1 MYINIKS
8 LYYMSE
14 TNVISLKKDLKNPM
28 QLVIALLN
36 NTGLVG
42 ETVTEAGDPIMQID
56 WAGSREAHNNA

>member
-1 MYINIKS
+1 
-8 LYYMSE
+8 MSE